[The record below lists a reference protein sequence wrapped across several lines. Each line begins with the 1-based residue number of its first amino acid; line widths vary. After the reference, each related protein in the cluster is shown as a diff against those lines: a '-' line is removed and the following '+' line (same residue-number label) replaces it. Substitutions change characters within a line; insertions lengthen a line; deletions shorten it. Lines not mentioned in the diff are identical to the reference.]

1 MRKTFIR
8 HMLTASLVLA
18 AMTGAHAGVFAGDP
32 LGGATLAANDPGLR
46 VQLHEPPSPGMVAL
60 LVAIGLLPAWP
71 QRRARPAEPASF
83 AR

>member
-1 MRKTFIR
+1 MRKTFI
-8 HMLTASLVLA
+8 HQTLAASLVLA
-18 AMTGAHAGVFAGDP
+18 ALTGANAGVFAGDP

-46 VQLHEPPSPGMVAL
+46 MQLHEPPGPGMMAL

>member
-8 HMLTASLVLA
+8 HMPAASLVLA
-18 AMTGAHAGVFAGDP
+18 ALTGAHAGVFAGDP

-46 VQLHEPPSPGMVAL
+46 VQLHEPPGPGMVAL
-60 LVAIGLLPAWP
+60 LVAIGWLPAWP